1 VVRKKQNW
9 VNSMSTAINLGTSV
23 AAAIVVGLFGGK
35 WLDNRFDMGYLF
47 TILGFLFGVIT
58 AGKMMWDK
66 LMGESRQHSFL
77 DKNKKQNGK

>member
-1 VVRKKQNW
+1 MVRKKQNW

-66 LMGESRQHSFL
+66 LMGEGRKSSLPESRQN
-77 DKNKKQNGK
+77 DNQK